1 MNFEGLLYRADGN
14 TRANEKMFLQNLSAT
29 IVGGGFVKI
38 KLPDGNNIN
47 MEADSVLMFN
57 MLLVGMNT
65 TNREVVSF
73 TGSAIFRRDNTNNT
87 VQLKNVRGTDYAE
100 TSWAMSP
107 VTYDWWADN
116 TTEEIVIEI
125 QDGFARNSKWEALL
139 YGVKCKI

>member
-29 IVGGGFVKI
+29 IVGGGNTKL
-38 KLPDGNNIN
+38 KLPDGNNIKL
-47 MEADSVLMFN
+47 EADSVLMFN

-87 VQLKNVRGTDYAE
+87 VKLKDAIVIDYAE
-100 TSWAMSP
+100 TSWAMAP

-125 QDGFARNSKWEALL
+125 QDVYARNSKWEALL